1 MNTVMAAIAPET
13 RCRIDEV
20 FTKSFIELIS
30 MAPRNPVV
38 RSLILALTRKMPPP
52 DRQSFDEI
60 KQWVET
66 SCVKKGRRPAEP
78 AVGST
83 EGISIP
89 VQFSDREYGRANY
102 TVNRYSD
109 EEYRLTEEELLEIA
123 EEVLEAG
130 SSLDALV
137 DRVFA
142 QVKETAWDR
151 CDPCLGDDGEYEY
164 DEHDSTDTGHPAV
177 SVGKAQLRELVM
189 RFLQNQHPE
198 IMEQLT

>member
-1 MNTVMAAIAPET
+1 M
-13 RCRIDEV
+13 

-66 SCVKKGRRPAEP
+66 SCEKKGRRPADP
-78 AVGST
+78 AIASN

-109 EEYRLTEEELLEIA
+109 EEYRLTEEELLEVV
-123 EEVLEAG
+123 EEVRDGGG
-130 SSLDALV
+130 SFDALV
-137 DRVFA
+137 DRVVGR
-142 QVKETAWDR
+142 VKETAWDR
-151 CDPCLGDDGEYEY
+151 CDPCMDDDGEYDY
-164 DEHDSTDTGHPAV
+164 DEHDSTDTGHPSV
-177 SVGKAQLRELVM
+177 TVGKPQLRELLT

-198 IMEQLT
+198 IMEELI